1 MYGFFNCRT
10 MVVVE
15 MVLKTLILHYDGF
28 KFNRLDNGFP
38 EPSEIIMNLVIVNLI
53 VGGVYI

>member
-1 MYGFFNCRT
+1 